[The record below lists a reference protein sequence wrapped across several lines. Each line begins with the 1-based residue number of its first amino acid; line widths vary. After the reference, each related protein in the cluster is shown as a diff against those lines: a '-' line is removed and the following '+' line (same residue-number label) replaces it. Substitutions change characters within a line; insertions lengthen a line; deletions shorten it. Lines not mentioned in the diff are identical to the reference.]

1 MKRQSCDMPTVQAIE
16 GDEDIKSSGAGIVQS
31 GQTAGLAETAT
42 GTVWSGE
49 PALQSTSGPVTGAKM
64 FTAALARVTMWDGDE
79 QRAEALALC
88 LAHEIRRFSD
98 SQDCWFMTPAV
109 GEPTP
114 EKWLRYHQ
122 LHPLALGAAMRYE
135 SDIANVMTYKAVVW
149 PERDCSPIADE
160 AVSVLPA
167 EADRLRHMQAIA
179 TEAMLALYD
188 GHAEKAR
195 SVGVLA
201 ARDFIECVDL
211 IDPALIPRGVPLH
224 GAVMSR

>member
-49 PALQSTSGPVTGAKM
+49 PAPQSTSGRPVTGAKM

-88 LAHEIRRFSD
+88 LAHEARRFSD

-114 EKWLRYHQ
+114 EKWLLYHQ
-122 LHPLALGAAMRYE
+122 LHPLALGAAMRCE
-135 SDIANVMTYKAVVW
+135 SDNRSAHLIANVMTYKAVVW
-149 PERDCSPIADE
+149 PKGDCSPIAD
-160 AVSVLPA
+160 A
-167 EADRLRHMQAIA
+167 EADRQRHMQAIA

-188 GHAEKAR
+188 GDAEKAR
-195 SVGVLA
+195 SVGALA
-201 ARDFIECVDL
+201 ARDFIESVDL
-211 IDPALIPRGVPLH
+211 IDPALIPRGAPLH
-224 GAVMSR
+224 GAVMSC